1 MRASVAGIGVWF
13 PERVRE
19 NSDWPEEFRARSAE
33 RLGDRTLVDIPT
45 GEDDRF
51 SRIAMRHLK
60 SEAGDPFL
68 GTTRRRISD
77 EGVSGR
83 DAETYAAHAALKDAG
98 VDAADVDV
106 ILSWAIVPDRIVPSN
121 ACHVGHAIGARRA
134 WSMGVDAACASVV
147 TQLTMAASLI
157 ESGRASTVLLTQS
170 HWVTRAMPMMHPA
183 SPNVG
188 DGAAAMVVRAG
199 ETAGIHATV
208 AVTEGQHYDAVTW
221 CRGRTRAEDPP
232 WWEPGGAFYLGSLT
246 PEAAQLLMRNTI
258 RIGVGTVEDL
268 MQRARMPVSSIDVL
282 ACVQPRRWVPSGI
295 AEGLGL
301 AEERAPQTFDEYAHL
316 GGVGVVANLLVAR
329 ERGAL
334 IPGARVAI
342 YAQGAGFTRAAA
354 LLTW

>member
-1 MRASVAGIGVWF
+1 VRARVAGIGVWF

-19 NSDWPEEFRARSAE
+19 NADWPEEFRVRSAE
-33 RLGDRTLVDIPT
+33 RRGDRTLVDIPT
-45 GEDDRF
+45 GTHDRF
-51 SRIAMRHLK
+51 SRIATRHLT

-68 GTTRRRISD
+68 GTTRRRVSD
-77 EGVSGR
+77 EHTSGR
-83 DAETYAAHAALKDAG
+83 DAEAQAARAALEDAR

-121 ACHVGHAIGARRA
+121 ACHVGHAIGAHRA

-147 TQLTMAASLI
+147 TQLTMAAALI

-170 HWVTRAMPMMHPA
+170 HWVTRAMPMLHPA

-188 DGAAAMVVRAG
+188 DGAAAMVVCAA
-199 ETAGIHATV
+199 EAAGIHATV
-208 AVTEGQHYDAVTW
+208 ALTEGQHYDAVTW
-221 CRGRTRAEDPP
+221 CRGRTADSDPP
-232 WWEPGGAFYLGSLT
+232 WWEPGGAFYLGSLA
-246 PEAAQLLMRNTI
+246 PEAAQTLMQSTI
-258 RIGVGTVEDL
+258 GIGVGTVEEL
-268 MQRARMPVSSIDVL
+268 MQRARLPVSSIDVL
-282 ACVQPRRWVPSGI
+282 ASVQPRRWVPGGI

-316 GGVGVVANLLVAR
+316 GGVGVVANLLAAR
-329 ERGAL
+329 AGGAL
-334 IPGARVAI
+334 TAGARVVL

>member
-1 MRASVAGIGVWF
+1 MRARVAGIGVWF
-13 PERVRE
+13 PPRVRE
-19 NSDWPEEFRARSAE
+19 NSEWPEEFRGRSAT
-33 RLGDRTLVDIPT
+33 RHGDRTLVDVPT
-45 GEDDRF
+45 DADDRF
-51 SRIAMRHLK
+51 SRIAARHLGN
-60 SEAGDPFL
+60 EAGDPFL
-68 GTTRRRISD
+68 GTTRRRVSD
-77 EGVSGR
+77 EHVSGR
-83 DAETYAAHAALKDAG
+83 DAEAHAARAALEDAG

-106 ILSWAIVPDRIVPSN
+106 ILSWAIVPDRIAPSN
-121 ACHVGHAIGARRA
+121 ACHVGHAIGAHGA
-134 WSMGVDAACASVV
+134 WSMGVDAACASIV

-188 DGAAAMVVRAG
+188 DGAAAMVVRAA
-199 ETAGIHATV
+199 EAAGIHTTF

-221 CRGRTRAEDPP
+221 CRGKTPDTDPP
-232 WWEPGGAFYLGSLT
+232 WWEPGGAFYMGSHA
-246 PEAAQLLMRNTI
+246 PEAAQMLIRDTI

-268 MQRARMPVSSIDVL
+268 MQRARLPISSIDVL
-282 ACVQPRRWVPSGI
+282 ATVQPRRWVPSGI

-316 GGVGVVANLLVAR
+316 GGVGVAANLLAAR
-329 ERGAL
+329 AGGAL
-334 IPGARVAI
+334 IPGARVVL

>member
-1 MRASVAGIGVWF
+1 MKARVAGIGVWF
-13 PERVRE
+13 PERIRE
-19 NSDWPEEFRARSAE
+19 NSAWPEEFRVRSAE

-51 SRIAMRHLK
+51 IRIATRHLAN
-60 SEAGDPFL
+60 EAGDPFL
-68 GTTRRRISD
+68 GTTRRRVSD
-77 EGVSGR
+77 EHTTGR
-83 DAETYAAHAALKDAG
+83 DAEAYAARAALEDAG

-121 ACHVGHAIGARRA
+121 ACHVGHAIGAHRA

-147 TQLTMAASLI
+147 TQLTMAASLV

-170 HWVTRAMPMMHPA
+170 HWVTRAMPLAHPA

-188 DGAAAMVVRAG
+188 DGAAAMVVRAAERG
-199 ETAGIHATV
+199 GIHTTV
-208 AVTEGQHYDAVTW
+208 AVTEGQYYDSVTW
-221 CRGRTRAEDPP
+221 CRGRTREADPP
-232 WWEPGGAFYLGSLT
+232 WWEPGGAFYLGSLA

-258 RIGVGTVEDL
+258 RIGVETVEDL
-268 MQRARMPVSSIDVL
+268 LQRARTPVSSVDVL

-316 GGVGVVANLLVAR
+316 GGVGVVTNLLVAR
-329 ERGAL
+329 ACGAL
-334 IPGARVAI
+334 VPGARVAI